1 MKIGETRNNIFLK
14 PTTNIPQMETP
25 CLFSGKVEG
34 DPASKVF
41 VSGCY
46 NSSETLASIVSSQ
59 LPGGILDL
67 SLVHG
72 ITRNVTTQVDQRGRT
87 ESLDYETVNHTL
99 SPGPLQT
106 QDYAAYFSGPL
117 PSRVVLRTHIRY
129 DNTLL
134 KHFHHSHQK
143 TKDWINKIVG
153 LTQTRMFHPSMKMK
167 VKIKVKSVGHIAES
181 IKADLA
187 SAKNI
192 EKKRVPQFTSY
203 FCKDFAN
210 DYRRGIGYV
219 AAACHRDGKAFS
231 IVESWNTDVLTAK
244 GFAHELGHIIG
255 MV

>member
-1 MKIGETRNNIFLK
+1 MD
-14 PTTNIPQMETP
+14 TP

-34 DPASKVF
+34 DPSSKVF

-46 NSSETLASIVSSQ
+46 NSSETLVSIVSSQ

-72 ITRNVTTQVDQRGRT
+72 ITSNVTTQVDQRGRT
-87 ESLDYETVNHTL
+87 GSLDYETVNHAL

-117 PSRVVLRTHIRY
+117 PSRVVLRTDIRY

-134 KHFHHSHQK
+134 KHFHNSHQK

-153 LTQTRMFHPSMKMK
+153 LTQTRMFHKSIKMQ
-167 VKIKVKSVGHIAES
+167 VKIKVLTVGHIAES

-192 EKKRVPQFTSY
+192 QKKRVRQLTSY
-203 FCKDFAN
+203 FCKDPAN
-210 DYRRGIGYV
+210 DWRKGIGYI
-219 AAACHRDGKAFS
+219 AAACKSDGTAFS
-231 IVESWNTDVLTAK
+231 IVELWKTDILTAK

-255 MV
+255 ME